1 MLDFIFLFLFFTV
14 PVIFISFF
22 SFLIKGRVTVKLTLF
37 RIAEIVTV
45 VLAPISFLWALDVGK
60 VNDCC
65 GDSAIFA
72 PDHRLSI
79 YVLTFLCMAAYLYS
93 TYRKQIATPIVEV
106 VTNCFLLIGLI
117 LNIFVAI
124 QISTEVGLFFWLPG
138 NVPIILLL
146 LLVLVKNQKLLLEY
160 LQQQKVEHQGL
171 IQKIAL
177 RLLLL
182 PPVFKMP
189 LLILLSV
196 PLTIMIV
203 LLLLLVGQQPN
214 SMIRAFTDTYRHGF
228 STLDYMCDNVNCG
241 GHYLCSVAA
250 KGHRGIVKPKRL
262 GERNGEVIIC
272 NRQLLIANAFEELLE
287 EYAPSLHGFIRKNY
301 NKVGNL
307 IHRYYY
313 VFNKP
318 LVSDVIY
325 ILMKPL
331 EWIFLLVLYT
341 LDKNPENRI
350 AVQYLRKVDRSWL
363 KQHNTKN

>member
-1 MLDFIFLFLFFTV
+1 MT
-14 PVIFISFF
+14 
-22 SFLIKGRVTVKLTLF
+22 
-37 RIAEIVTV
+37 
-45 VLAPISFLWALDVGK
+45 
-60 VNDCC
+60 
-65 GDSAIFA
+65 
-72 PDHRLSI
+72 
-79 YVLTFLCMAAYLYS
+79 AYLYS
-93 TYRKQIATPIVEV
+93 TYRKQLASPIVEV
-106 VTNCFLLIGLI
+106 VTNCFLLIGLA
-117 LNIFVAI
+117 LNILVAI
-124 QISTEVGLFFWLPG
+124 HLSTEDGLFFWLPG

-146 LLVLVKNQKLLLEY
+146 LLVLVKNQKILMEY
-160 LQQQKVEHQGL
+160 LQQQEMEHQGL
-171 IQKIAL
+171 VQKIAL

-189 LLILLSV
+189 LLLLLSV
-196 PLTIMIV
+196 PLTIMVV

-214 SMIRAFTDTYRHGF
+214 SMIRAFTDTYRQGF
-228 STLDYMCDNVNCG
+228 STLDYMCDNVDCG

-262 GERNGEVIIC
+262 GERNGGIIIC

-287 EYAPSLHGFIRKNY
+287 EYAPSLHCFIRKHY

-331 EWIFLLVLYT
+331 EWLFLLVLYT

-350 AVQYLRKVDRSWL
+350 AVQYLNKADRNKL
-363 KQHNTKN
+363 KQQAIKN